1 MSASEIHFPDLG
13 DFKDVLVIDVMVK
26 AGDRVEVDTPLVT
39 LETDKATMD
48 VPSPSAG
55 VIGKMHV
62 AKGDKVNS
70 GGLLATLEPAGAD
83 APLEEASA
91 DAPREEASADAPK
104 GEDAQPK
111 ADTGLDTA
119 KAEPVET
126 AEAPK
131 ADEGRDKAG
140 GGGDNA
146 DSEPVEVAEA
156 PKADEGPRETAR
168 AENAS
173 GASKP
178 AGKPREPEPA
188 PAAPAAQPAAAPVD
202 EAAFAKAHASPSV
215 RAFARE
221 LGVDLGRVRGSGRK
235 GRVTSDDV
243 KAFVKAAMTGGG
255 TATAGDGA
263 AAGGAGLPRV
273 PAVDFAKFG
282 PIEVVPLTRIQRI
295 SGPRLHASW
304 VNLPH
309 VTQFE
314 DADVT
319 ELEEARRWLK
329 LRAKAE
335 GIGLTSLAFVLR
347 ACVLALKA
355 YPKLGASLDPNGQ
368 GLVFKKYCHL
378 GFAADTPDGLVVPVI
393 RDADRMDVFELARA
407 LGDLSGKARTG
418 KLSAAEMQGGCF
430 TVSNLGGIGGTSFT
444 PIINA
449 PEVAILGVSR
459 AVQKPVWKDGAFVP
473 RLMLPLSLSYDHRVV
488 DGADGARF
496 VGFLAHA
503 LADVPGLMAPLS

>member
-1 MSASEIHFPDLG
+1 MPANEIHFPDLG
-13 DFKDVLVIDVMVK
+13 DFHDVLVIDVMVK

-55 VIGKMHV
+55 VIAELHV

-70 GGLLATLEPAGAD
+70 GGLLATLAD
-83 APLEEASA
+83 AGTSSEGAKPEAA
-91 DAPREEASADAPK
+91 AEAKPK
-104 GEDAQPK
+104 GGAGEAEPVRSAEAAEPDEGGDTNEVEPVESAEAPTVDEDRKKP
-111 ADTGLDTA
+111 

-126 AEAPK
+126 AEMPK
-131 ADEGRDKAG
+131 ADEGGRGA
-140 GGGDNA
+140 
-146 DSEPVEVAEA
+146 AEA
-156 PKADEGPRETAR
+156 QKPAR
-168 AENAS
+168 AAKPGGAQRTSGSATVAAS
-173 GASKP
+173 TATTTAPPPPASSST
-178 AGKPREPEPA
+178 
-188 PAAPAAQPAAAPVD
+188 D

-243 KAFVKAAMTGGG
+243 KAFVKTALTGGG
-255 TATAGDGA
+255 DA
-263 AAGGAGLPRV
+263 ASAAPGGAGLPRV
-273 PAVDFAKFG
+273 AAVDFTKFG
-282 PIEVVPLTRIQRI
+282 PVEIVPLTRIQRI

-329 LRAKAE
+329 LRAASE

-355 YPKLGASLDPNGQ
+355 YPKLGASLDSNGQ
-368 GLVFKKYCHL
+368 NLVLKKYCHL

-407 LGDLSGKARTG
+407 LGELSGKARTG

-430 TVSNLGGIGGTSFT
+430 TVSNLGGIGGTAFT

-449 PEVAILGVSR
+449 PEVAVLGISR
-459 AVQKPVWKDGAFVP
+459 AVQKPVWKDGSFVP

-503 LADVPGLMAPLS
+503 LADVAGLMAPP

>member
-1 MSASEIHFPDLG
+1 MPANEIHFPDLG

-26 AGDRVEVDTPLVT
+26 AGDHVEVETPLVT

-55 VIGKMHV
+55 VIGKLHV

-70 GGLLATLEPAGAD
+70 GALLATLEDGGAASSED
-83 APLEEASA
+83 AKPDASA
-91 DAPREEASADAPK
+91 KSK
-104 GEDAQPK
+104 PK
-111 ADTGLDTA
+111 AVAAESGPVESVEPPKTDEGS
-119 KAEPVET
+119 KKSEAEPVET
-126 AEAPK
+126 AEASK
-131 ADEGRDKAG
+131 ADEGKREEAEKAP
-140 GGGDNA
+140 D
-146 DSEPVEVAEA
+146 A
-156 PKADEGPRETAR
+156 PKPG
-168 AENAS
+168 
-173 GASKP
+173 
-178 AGKPREPEPA
+178 GKQSESVPA
-188 PAAPAAQPAAAPVD
+188 PAAATPTTPPAQPTTPAID
-202 EAAFAKAHASPSV
+202 EAAFARAHASPSV

-243 KAFVKAAMTGGG
+243 KAFVKTAMTAMSAGGD
-255 TATAGDGA
+255 TSA
-263 AAGGAGLPRV
+263 AAAPGGAGLPRV
-273 PAVDFAKFG
+273 PVVDFAKFG
-282 PIEVVPLTRIQRI
+282 PVEVVPLTRIQRI

-329 LRAKAE
+329 LRASAE

-355 YPKLGASLDPNGQ
+355 YPKLGSSLDPNGQ
-368 GLVFKKYCHL
+368 GLVLKKYCHL

-393 RDADRMDVFELARA
+393 RDADQKDVFELARA

-449 PEVAILGVSR
+449 PEVAVLGISR

-496 VGFLAHA
+496 VGFLAKA
-503 LADVPGLMAPLS
+503 LADVPGLMAPL

>member
-1 MSASEIHFPDLG
+1 MASEIHFPDLG

-26 AGDRVEVDTPLVT
+26 VGDRVERETPLVT

-55 VIGKMHV
+55 VIGKLHV

-70 GGLLATLEPAGAD
+70 GGLLATLEDGAGASED
-83 APLEEASA
+83 AKAGASA
-91 DAPREEASADAPK
+91 AS
-104 GEDAQPK
+104 ETK
-111 ADTGLDTA
+111 ADA

-126 AEAPK
+126 ADAPKADEGGDKSETEPVESAEAPTTDEGREKRDVEPVESAEAPK
-131 ADEGRDKAG
+131 ADEGREKAETEKAS
-140 GGGDNA
+140 D
-146 DSEPVEVAEA
+146 A
-156 PKADEGPRETAR
+156 PKPGGEQDK
-168 AENAS
+168 S
-173 GASKP
+173 
-178 AGKPREPEPA
+178 EPA
-188 PAAPAAQPAAAPVD
+188 PAAASAVPAAQPESPPID

-235 GRVTSDDV
+235 NRVTSDDV
-243 KAFVKAAMTGGG
+243 KSFVKTAMTSMSAGG
-255 TATAGDGA
+255 DA
-263 AAGGAGLPRV
+263 AAATGGAGLPHV

-329 LRAKAE
+329 LRASAE

-368 GLVFKKYCHL
+368 GLVLKKYCHL

-393 RDADRMDVFELARA
+393 RDADQKDVFELARA

-449 PEVAILGVSR
+449 PEVAVLGVSR
-459 AVQKPVWKDGAFVP
+459 AAHKPVWKDGAFVP

-496 VGFLAHA
+496 VGFLAKA
-503 LADVPGLMAPLS
+503 LADVAGLMAPL

>member
-1 MSASEIHFPDLG
+1 MPANEIHFPDLG
-13 DFKDVLVIDVMVK
+13 DFHDVLVIDVMVK

-55 VIGKMHV
+55 VIAELHV

-70 GGLLATLEPAGAD
+70 GGLLATLAD
-83 APLEEASA
+83 AGSPAEGAKPEAA
-91 DAPREEASADAPK
+91 AEAKPK
-104 GEDAQPK
+104 GGAGEVEPVATAEAPNPDEGG
-111 ADTGLDTA
+111 DTNEV
-119 KAEPVET
+119 EPVESS
-126 AEAPK
+126 EAPK
-131 ADEGRDKAG
+131 ADEGRDKARV
-140 GGGDNA
+140 
-146 DSEPVEVAEA
+146 EPVETAEM
-156 PKADEGPRETAR
+156 PKADEGEHKAAQAQVSPPKPGDAQRTSGSATVAASTATT
-168 AENAS
+168 
-173 GASKP
+173 KP
-178 AGKPREPEPA
+178 ATLPA
-188 PAAPAAQPAAAPVD
+188 SPSVD
-202 EAAFAKAHASPSV
+202 ETAFAKAHASPSV
-215 RAFARE
+215 RAFARD
-221 LGVDLGRVRGSGRK
+221 LGVDLGRVHGTGRK

-243 KAFVKAAMTGGG
+243 KAFVKTALTGG
-255 TATAGDGA
+255 ADA
-263 AAGGAGLPRV
+263 ASAAPGGAGLPRV
-273 PAVDFAKFG
+273 AAVDFTKFG
-282 PIEVVPLTRIQRI
+282 PVEIVPLTRIQRI

-329 LRAKAE
+329 LRAASE
-335 GIGLTSLAFVLR
+335 GLGLTSLAFVLR

-355 YPKLGASLDPNGQ
+355 YPKLGSSLDSNGQ
-368 GLVFKKYCHL
+368 NLVLKKYCHL

-407 LGDLSGKARTG
+407 LGELSGKARTG

-430 TVSNLGGIGGTSFT
+430 TVSNLGGIGGTAFT

-449 PEVAILGVSR
+449 PEVAVLGISR

-503 LADVPGLMAPLS
+503 LADVAGLMAPP